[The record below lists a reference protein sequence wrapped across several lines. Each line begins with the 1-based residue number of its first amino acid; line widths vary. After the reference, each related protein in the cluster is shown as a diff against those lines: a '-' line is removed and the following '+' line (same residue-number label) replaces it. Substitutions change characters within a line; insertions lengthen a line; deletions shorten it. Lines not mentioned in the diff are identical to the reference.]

1 MITVEAMGEEEKAL
15 DDFGGMGSPQACSH
29 RPTLLPY
36 IPSSPYGHA
45 DLKGVLAVGV
55 EVAVAVAHLPLA
67 GWRCGVAPLAQVG
80 LQAAARAGTAGCGHK
95 EQQ

>member
-15 DDFGGMGSPQACSH
+15 DDFDGTGSSQACSH
-29 RPTLLPY
+29 QPTLLPY

-55 EVAVAVAHLPLA
+55 EVAVAVAYLPLA